1 MSRDLIL
8 RICRVVFVSLAI
20 MVFAFL
26 VSLFNPSAPVRMAQI
41 QPEITNSADGKQRN
55 PSALIVQKGAAR
67 PAVQEEPAQASP
79 SQMKAGL
86 ETLREM
92 ALKKTILFAPQPLE
106 RQPLDANSLV
116 SEGAVLKLTSTEI
129 SQPRW
134 GERVVTANA
143 STAPLSIEMSSIE
156 MSQETKLQPDPD
168 RPPQLEP
175 RDALTGKESLTYK
188 RDTNKKLNSH
198 TAIRANQS
206 IIGSWSTGTCRS
218 TKTTDTRLS
227 ISSRRAKSS
236 TGSVCEFR
244 DLQWANHE
252 WRVKANC
259 SQGTQHWVANGR
271 FALMANKLVWT
282 SERDVISYS
291 RCN

>member
-1 MSRDLIL
+1 M
-8 RICRVVFVSLAI
+8 
-20 MVFAFL
+20 
-26 VSLFNPSAPVRMAQI
+26 
-41 QPEITNSADGKQRN
+41 
-55 PSALIVQKGAAR
+55 
-67 PAVQEEPAQASP
+67 
-79 SQMKAGL
+79 
-86 ETLREM
+86 
-92 ALKKTILFAPQPLE
+92 
-106 RQPLDANSLV
+106 
-116 SEGAVLKLTSTEI
+116 
-129 SQPRW
+129 

-143 STAPLSIEMSSIE
+143 STAPLSIEMS
-156 MSQETKLQPDPD
+156 QETKLQPDPD
-168 RPPQLEP
+168 RSPQLEP
-175 RDALTGKESLTYK
+175 RDALTRKESLTYERVLQIRSRL
-188 RDTNKKLNSH
+188 RDLGFLSAAKGGAWDTSVRDALRDFKITNHLRNDDVWDLDTSKKLNSP

-218 TKTTDTRLS
+218 TKPTDTRLS

-259 SQGTQHWVANGR
+259 SQGPQHWVANGR
-271 FALMANKLVWT
+271 VALMANKLVWT

>member
-1 MSRDLIL
+1 
-8 RICRVVFVSLAI
+8 
-20 MVFAFL
+20 
-26 VSLFNPSAPVRMAQI
+26 
-41 QPEITNSADGKQRN
+41 
-55 PSALIVQKGAAR
+55 
-67 PAVQEEPAQASP
+67 
-79 SQMKAGL
+79 MKAGL

-106 RQPLDANSLV
+106 QQPLDANSLV
-116 SEGAVLKLTSTEI
+116 SEGTVLKLTSTEI
-129 SQPRW
+129 PQPQWRE
-134 GERVVTANA
+134 GVVTANA
-143 STAPLSIEMSSIE
+143 STAPLSIEMS
-156 MSQETKLQPDPD
+156 QETKLQPDPV
-168 RPPQLEP
+168 P

-188 RDTNKKLNSH
+188 RDTSKKLNSH
-198 TAIRANQS
+198 AAIRANQS

-259 SQGTQHWVANGR
+259 SQGTRHWVANGR